1 MHITI
6 LGSCRQD
13 SLYTYFNITNIR
25 DSLTYPH
32 YSKEILQAAQF
43 CKGQLN
49 IPFEQTQNIFRSGIL
64 AKQPLHPDSFRNDFE
79 KTDLFVV
86 EVASRLFYKYAD
98 FYAHHIITESQYGF
112 HDISNV
118 IQGQLT
124 DSEIEE
130 DLVQLKRVLYL
141 KPFCIVTHICTR
153 SHGSRYELVQLL
165 KRLCAKHRIYLF
177 DPAAE
182 LVMYDPDV
190 LYEKEAVLS
199 HYTKE
204 GHALIGAKYN
214 TFIQKIMAEH
224 RQFVSLT

>member
-1 MHITI
+1 MYITI

-13 SLYTYFNITNIR
+13 SLYKYFNITNIR

-32 YSKEILQAAQF
+32 YSKEILQAARF
-43 CKGQLN
+43 CKGDLL
-49 IPFEQTQNIFRSGIL
+49 IPPEQTQHIFRSGIL
-64 AKQPLHPDSFRNDFE
+64 AKQPLYPDSFRSNFE

-86 EVASRLFYKYAD
+86 EVASRLFYTYGG
-98 FYAHHIITESQYGF
+98 FYAHHIITEPQYEF
-112 HDISNV
+112 QDISNV
-118 IQGQLT
+118 VQGQLT

-130 DLVQLKRVLYL
+130 DLVQLKQVLHP

-153 SHGSRYELVQLL
+153 THGSRYELVQLL

-177 DPAAE
+177 DPVAE
-182 LVMYDPDV
+182 LAIYDPDV

-214 TFIQKIMAEH
+214 TFIQRIMAEY
-224 RQFVSLT
+224 RQFISLT